1 MLALNVASYTG
12 WVDGEP
18 ASLAYDDL
26 AFSLVYKQL
35 LECIYRTVLYVTIY
49 ASNTREPTVALP

>member
-1 MLALNVASYTG
+1 LGALRFGDGLVLALDVASYTG

-35 LECIYRTVLYVTIY
+35 LE
-49 ASNTREPTVALP
+49 